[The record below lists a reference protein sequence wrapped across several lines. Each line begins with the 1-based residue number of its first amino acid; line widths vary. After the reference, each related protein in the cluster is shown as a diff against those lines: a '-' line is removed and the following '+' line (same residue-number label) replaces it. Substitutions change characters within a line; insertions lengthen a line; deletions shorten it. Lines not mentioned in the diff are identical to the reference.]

1 MSERAMIVLIFHW
14 NLGQLQLTHQV
25 TIISCHSIQPQV
37 LLQVRQ
43 QEGTKHLFLCQQE
56 HYLQVALGSLVGS
69 TIILCLCIAA
79 AQVLLLPQL
88 SMVLQTVRC
97 LPMLAF
103 LLLELFM
110 AQVLLLPQLSM
121 DLQTV
126 RYLLMVALLLL
137 ELFMVAPFLATAI
150 HPPQFPLA
158 QEQFPMMQSFRA
170 IQLLPLH
177 P

>member
-1 MSERAMIVLIFHW
+1 
-14 NLGQLQLTHQV
+14 
-25 TIISCHSIQPQV
+25 
-37 LLQVRQ
+37 
-43 QEGTKHLFLCQQE
+43 
-56 HYLQVALGSLVGS
+56 
-69 TIILCLCIAA
+69 
-79 AQVLLLPQL
+79 
-88 SMVLQTVRC
+88 MVLQTVRC

-126 RYLLMVALLLL
+126 WYLLMVALLLL
-137 ELFMVAPFLATAI
+137 ELFMVAPFLATDI

-177 P
+177 PLGSICHLLSVPRYLLGMQGYPWRMPTVEGIDS